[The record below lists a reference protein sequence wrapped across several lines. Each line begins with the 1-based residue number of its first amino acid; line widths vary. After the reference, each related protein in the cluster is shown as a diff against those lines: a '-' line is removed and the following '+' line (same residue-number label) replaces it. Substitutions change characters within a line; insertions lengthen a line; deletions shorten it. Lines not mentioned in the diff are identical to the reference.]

1 LRTAP
6 PDDDNAAVFTLY
18 GAKFPV
24 LPLPPHPDG
33 NCNFQRTQDL
43 PIQAYGGTITFLGS
57 GHLGTATV
65 YSSGKSASSASV
77 PFGLHI
83 TVDGVG
89 RADVMVDPSAI
100 ADIQR

>member
-1 LRTAP
+1 MRTAP

-24 LPLPPHPDG
+24 LPLPPHPAG
-33 NCNFQRTQDL
+33 NCHFQRTQDL
-43 PIQAYGGTITFLGS
+43 PIQAYRGPIIFLGS

-65 YSSGKSASSASV
+65 YSSGKGASSANV

-83 TVDGVG
+83 TVDGVD

-100 ADIQR
+100 ADTQR

>member
-24 LPLPPHPDG
+24 LPLPPHTIG
-33 NCNFQRTQDL
+33 NCDPQRTLDL
-43 PIQAYGGTITFLGS
+43 PVQAYGGPIVFLGS
-57 GHLGTATV
+57 GHLGTASV
-65 YSSGKSASSASV
+65 YSSGKGASTARV
-77 PFGLHI
+77 PFGLHV
-83 TVDGVG
+83 TVDGAG

-100 ADIQR
+100 ADVER

>member
-24 LPLPPHPDG
+24 LPLPPHPAG
-33 NCNFQRTQDL
+33 NCNFQCTQDL
-43 PIQAYGGTITFLGS
+43 PIQSYGGPIVFLGS
-57 GHLGTATV
+57 GHRGTATV
-65 YSSGKSASSASV
+65 YSSGKGASSASV

-100 ADIQR
+100 ADIQH